1 MGLWGSASRT
11 VGLCVNEALR
21 RFTAEG
27 DLRSRLG
34 RAVAV
39 CDGTK
44 PKYLSLCSKIYL
56 ISTFIMEHVTMR
68 NNKDSTNFICRCD

>member
-34 RAVAV
+34 
-39 CDGTK
+39 
-44 PKYLSLCSKIYL
+44 KYLSLGSKIYL

-68 NNKDSTNFICRCD
+68 NNKDSTNSICRCD